1 MSISS
6 DVRQPYLGRLYLT
19 LGLLLSAAGLVGYY
33 AQLSVHR
40 LAAPWYLPVSATL
53 GVMFVAMSVWHAR
66 TILRILCLLLVL
78 LFAGAEWAFILMTR
92 LPAYSGPVAVGQ
104 PFPAFSSLKADGKP
118 FTQTELEG
126 QQKNVLVFFRGR
138 W

>member
-6 DVRQPYLGRLYLT
+6 EVRPSYPGRLYLA

-33 AQLSVHR
+33 AQLSAHR

-53 GVMFVAMSVWHAR
+53 GVVFVAASLWQAR

-78 LFAGAEWAFILMTR
+78 LFAGAEWAFILTTR
-92 LPAYSGPVAVGQ
+92 LPAYSGPVTVGQ
-104 PFPAFSSLKADGKP
+104 PFPAFATRKADDTP
-118 FTQTELEG
+118 FTQTDLEG